1 MFNDLTSS
9 ISEQEVR
16 KKTQKVVQLVEISAV
31 LNSTLKPDILLRIL
45 LIQLLIFWNAEEC
58 PSCCM
63 MNGKRS

>member
-31 LNSTLKPDILLRIL
+31 LNSTLKPETLLKNILDTAADL
-45 LIQLLIFWNAEEC
+45 LDC
-58 PSCCM
+58 
-63 MNGKRS
+63 GGV